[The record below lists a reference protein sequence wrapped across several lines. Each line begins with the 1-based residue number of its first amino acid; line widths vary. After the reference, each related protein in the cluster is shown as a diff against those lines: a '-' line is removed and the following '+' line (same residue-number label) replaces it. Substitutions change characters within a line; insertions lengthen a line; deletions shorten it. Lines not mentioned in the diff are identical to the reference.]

1 MHRFYASHAR
11 VAAGDAWTNKA
22 ATCFCRCP
30 PRVTACHSPQPE
42 AAAHQAAVG
51 WLKALSILYPLL
63 CTLYSVLCTLLSI
76 LCLLPSAFCP
86 LPSTLCFCLALPCLE
101 PARPAAQMRSRGH
114 CRSIGA
120 AASPL
125 EPGSHMGWRIPY
137 AQAPG
142 PHIPFSTSCAVSS
155 TTTPVSIAPQPA
167 HPRPI
172 LLGYNKHTEYNRQH
186 VCLSTA
192 RGCEL
197 RVPWLRTFPGTGR
210 LGCVLACFPVVL
222 NSR

>member
-1 MHRFYASHAR
+1 VRSRGSEWWLNDGWRMDPQSQSQSQSQPQERERKRASERLRSQRITLGPMHRFYASHAR

-76 LCLLPSAFCP
+76 LCLLPSAFCS

-120 AASPL
+120 AASRTPKL
-125 EPGSHMGWRIPY
+125 
-137 AQAPG
+137 QAPTSRSA
-142 PHIPFSTSCAVSS
+142 PHV
-155 TTTPVSIAPQPA
+155 Q
-167 HPRPI
+167 
-172 LLGYNKHTEYNRQH
+172 
-186 VCLSTA
+186 
-192 RGCEL
+192 
-197 RVPWLRTFPGTGR
+197 
-210 LGCVLACFPVVL
+210 
-222 NSR
+222 